1 MRGGRSLFWITQ
13 LSVAHQFIRETEKIF
28 CRKFDQIHSESRSI
42 NTKGIASGPRLIIHD
57 LSS

>member
-1 MRGGRSLFWITQ
+1 MRGGSLIVFDYTVERCSPI
-13 LSVAHQFIRETEKIF
+13 HYRNREIF